1 MRIRRI
7 KNTNLHKQVK
17 HSADVVLA
25 LLLVQLTL
33 VYNSVTQYSNHITS
47 SIAEKVKSQHI

>member
-25 LLLVQLTL
+25 LLLV
-33 VYNSVTQYSNHITS
+33 
-47 SIAEKVKSQHI
+47 